1 MSETS
6 TVVELT
12 LVSVPLTN
20 KLPFIVTL
28 EPVSSIAVSV
38 SSLKSTNSSTLL
50 SFDDVYVF
58 NADLTEPLS
67 VSKEPTC
74 PSNVDRSLSI
84 K

>member
-1 MSETS
+1 M
-6 TVVELT
+6 ELT
-12 LVSVPLTN
+12 LVSVPFTN

-38 SSLKSTNSSTLL
+38 SSLKPTNSSTLL

-58 NADLTEPLS
+58 NADLTDPLS
-67 VSKEPTC
+67 ISNEPTC
-74 PSNVDRSLSI
+74 PSNVFKSLSI

>member
-1 MSETS
+1 M
-6 TVVELT
+6 ELT

-20 KLPFIVTL
+20 KLPFIVTF

-58 NADLTEPLS
+58 NVDLTDPLS
-67 VSKEPTC
+67 VSKDPT
-74 PSNVDRSLSI
+74 
-84 K
+84 